1 MKAGFL
7 FLYDPVVTT
16 QECDGPELCH
26 IWNPLHFRRNHCGT
40 LTIGTELHNV
50 GQLLEGQLLDNLGLG
65 IVTNGGQLA
74 QELLQVCVGLVDCLF
89 LQSLEEKSLQ
99 KVAME
104 GLARVSHQSA

>member
-50 GQLLEGQLLDNLGLG
+50 GQLLVGQLLDNLGLG

-74 QELLQVCVGLVDCLF
+74 QELLQVCVGGLERLTRVHQVLVVSFF
-89 LQSLEEKSLQ
+89 LSLL
-99 KVAME
+99 
-104 GLARVSHQSA
+104 